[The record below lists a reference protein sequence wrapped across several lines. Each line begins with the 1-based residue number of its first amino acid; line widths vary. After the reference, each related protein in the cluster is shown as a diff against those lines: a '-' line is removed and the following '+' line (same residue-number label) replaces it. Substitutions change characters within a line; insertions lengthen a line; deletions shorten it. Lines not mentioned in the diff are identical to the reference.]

1 MKTNIPTP
9 PLEEIEI
16 MLSAAIYWLHAEPDE
31 DHPNPKQDSEE
42 CLNDAYA
49 AIVRILEKQD
59 GKFKTNKVSHSKFA
73 L

>member
-1 MKTNIPTP
+1 
-9 PLEEIEI
+9 
-16 MLSAAIYWLHAEPDE
+16 MLSAAIYWLNAEPDE
-31 DHPNPKQDSEE
+31 DHHNPKRDSKE

-49 AIVRILEKQD
+49 AIVSMIEKQK